1 MNKLKIFVMIL
12 WLTMLMSFINLAM
25 AQTFVP
31 PDKAPHDIV
40 YFRSEENL
48 KPQIKVVYGRPLADT
63 NEIFGKDIPYGK
75 IWRTGANEATEIKFY
90 QDVMFANKF
99 IKAGTYALYTIPG
112 ENYWTVILNSN
123 TDSLGAFFY
132 DESKDL
138 ARIQVPANEA
148 DPTKNFT
155 IAFNSRNYGAQ
166 LVLAWGVTRIKVP
179 VYLEQSLLSNV

>member
-1 MNKLKIFVMIL
+1 MNKLKIFAMIL

-31 PDKAPHDIV
+31 VDKTPHDIV
-40 YFRSEENL
+40 YFRSEGNV

-123 TDSLGAFFY
+123 TDSLGAFFNH
-132 DESKDL
+132 ESKDCENSSTRQRSH
-138 ARIQVPANEA
+138 ARQ
-148 DPTKNFT
+148 K
-155 IAFNSRNYGAQ
+155 SLR
-166 LVLAWGVTRIKVP
+166 
-179 VYLEQSLLSNV
+179 LLSIQETMKRNSFWPGVLPELKCRYI